1 MNNQITEQQYVQATI
16 FLAAYDLQMQVM
28 ETTTLTH
35 DQKETIYNAL
45 DALIEAAK

>member
-1 MNNQITEQQYVQATI
+1 MNNQTTERQYLQATI
-16 FLAAYDLQMQVM
+16 FLTAYDLQMQVM

-35 DQKETIYNAL
+35 NQKEAIYNTL